1 MKTIRILVPLLLSVL
16 LSGCKNVDWFKPK
29 NPQAPPLITTGETPT
44 LEQLT
49 SAINRNS
56 LMVRN
61 MMTEDATIM
70 VPGVLFQLRSRITF
84 ERPKR
89 LRVQAGVGMTGQEL
103 DFGSNDDLFWI
114 WVRRNP
120 SQETWY
126 CRHDQFPT
134 SPLRNM
140 VPIEPDWIIEA
151 LGITEFLPTDRHE
164 GPFQTEDGNLM
175 IVTRKQ
181 TAAGVFVKKTTLGA
195 KTGWVLRQEMYS
207 PQNEL
212 VALSV
217 SRDHRYDQVSGI
229 LYAQRIDV
237 QCQGA
242 EGKMTIDLG
251 TPKFN
256 APVPFASSMFTMPT
270 FDGFK
275 PVDLCSAEFFQQHGA
290 ILPLSGNAVGA
301 GATSSTIPTGQPI
314 IGTNPSANPAPQ
326 PFTSPGATTFQNP
339 TTSTITPT
347 TPNGGGQ
354 PAPVS
359 MPTNNPGPYQ
369 IPESVLQSSPSSQ
382 PAASPAYFYNNVT
395 PEANIQTVVR

>member
-1 MKTIRILVPLLLSVL
+1 MTMKTIRILVPLLLLAL
-16 LSGCKNVDWFKPK
+16 LTGCKNVDWFKPK
-29 NPQAPPLITTGETPT
+29 NPQAPPLITTSETPT

-56 LMVRN
+56 MMIRN
-61 MMTEDATIM
+61 MTTEDATIM
-70 VPGVLFQLRSRITF
+70 IPGVFFQLRSRITF

-89 LRVQAGVGMTGQEL
+89 LRVQAGVGVTGQEL
-103 DFGSNDDLFWI
+103 DFGSNDELFWI

-134 SPLRNM
+134 SPLRSM

-175 IVTRKQ
+175 VVTRKQ
-181 TAAGVFVKKTTLGA
+181 TAAGIFVKKTTLGA

-212 VALSV
+212 VALAV
-217 SRDHRYDQVSGI
+217 SRDHRYDQGSGI

-256 APVPFASSMFTMPT
+256 AQLPFASSMFTMPT

-290 ILPLSGNAVGA
+290 ILPTTG
-301 GATSSTIPTGQPI
+301 TIPNVAQPG
-314 IGTNPSANPAPQ
+314 GTNPTVNPLATPNSA
-326 PFTSPGATTFQNP
+326 PFVTPGATTFNSNPTVQLTNSGTVSSQNP
-339 TTSTITPT
+339 AT
-347 TPNGGGQ
+347 

-359 MPTNNPGPYQ
+359 MPTSNPGPYQ
-369 IPESVLQSSPSSQ
+369 IPKSVLQSSPPSQ

-395 PEANIQTVVR
+395 PEANMQTVVR